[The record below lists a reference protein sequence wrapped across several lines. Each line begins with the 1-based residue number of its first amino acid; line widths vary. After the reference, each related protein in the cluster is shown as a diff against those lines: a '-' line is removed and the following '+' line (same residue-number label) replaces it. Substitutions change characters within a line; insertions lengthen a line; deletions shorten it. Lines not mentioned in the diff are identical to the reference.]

1 MLMRAKDGTR
11 RYVGLGPKSIE
22 EFKSTLESL
31 MLEMKFKECGGW
43 YENEGIRVKLN
54 GGEVEIFYKGKELR
68 LELVEECSRIKVW
81 DKKVRIEKY
90 GSYNLVFDLIRVVW
104 KCGEEE
110 LGEEVLRKVVEYL
123 VNKINTFF

>member
-31 MLEMKFKECGGW
+31 MLEMKFKECGGL

-110 LGEEVLRKVVEYL
+110 LGEEVLRKGVEYL

>member
-22 EFKSTLESL
+22 EFKSTLERL
-31 MLEMKFKECGGW
+31 MLEMKFKECGGL

-110 LGEEVLRKVVEYL
+110 LGEEVLRKGVEYL

>member
-31 MLEMKFKECGGW
+31 MLEMKFKECGGV

-110 LGEEVLRKVVEYL
+110 LGEEVLRKGVEYL